1 MVLVGAIWGTSS
13 HGSYFYIKNI
23 REDLN
28 MKKNKIYAHKL
39 YSPKDMAKRTGI
51 EEEKIIALLEDK
63 KTIGKKMGNFWFI
76 RGREIL
82 EINKRLK
89 EIKSNE

>member
-1 MVLVGAIWGTSS
+1 
-13 HGSYFYIKNI
+13 
-23 REDLN
+23 
-28 MKKNKIYAHKL
+28 MKKYKIYDHKL

-51 EEEKIIALLEDK
+51 EEEKIISLLEEK

-82 EINKRLK
+82 EINKRIK
-89 EIKSNE
+89 ERKRNE

>member
-1 MVLVGAIWGTSS
+1 MGALWSISP
-13 HGSYFYIKNI
+13 HGNSVYIKNV
-23 REDLN
+23 REDIN
-28 MKKNKIYAHKL
+28 MKKYKIYSHKL

-51 EEEKIIALLEDK
+51 EEEKIIALLEEK

-89 EIKSNE
+89 ERKRNE